1 MAWTRLKHIYVVS
14 TIQIPANTACHCNF
28 QEGDTNGLEKISC
41 TLRKRHTL
49 FDATDCTDLP
59 IEILEQYDQV
69 VFCKRCVDPFEEP
82 RVDRMLTELEA
93 DEFILI
99 GSLVEG
105 AIKAAALGLLAR
117 RKNVSVLVDATYS
130 DNKRA
135 AKLALRHM
143 KAKGAKLLDTQT
155 FLGSFRQEAG

>member
-1 MAWTRLKHIYVVS
+1 
-14 TIQIPANTACHCNF
+14 
-28 QEGDTNGLEKISC
+28 
-41 TLRKRHTL
+41 
-49 FDATDCTDLP
+49 
-59 IEILEQYDQV
+59 
-69 VFCKRCVDPFEEP
+69 
-82 RVDRMLTELEA
+82 MLTELEA

-117 RKNVSVLVDATYS
+117 QKNVRVLVDATYS

-135 AKLALRHM
+135 SNLALRYM
-143 KAKGAKLLDTQT
+143 RAKGAKLLDTQT